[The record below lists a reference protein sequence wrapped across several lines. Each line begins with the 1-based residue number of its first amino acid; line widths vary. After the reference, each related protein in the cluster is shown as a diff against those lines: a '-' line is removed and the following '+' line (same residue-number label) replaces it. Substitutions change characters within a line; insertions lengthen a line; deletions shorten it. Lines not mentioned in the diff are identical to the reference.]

1 MPPPRTSANRG
12 GEVLRGSAAR
22 RGGLSGGRGEQPRPG
37 GTYPEIPAPEPGR
50 DIYLN
55 IDIRL
60 QLKAQELLAGRRGA
74 IVMMEPNTGAILA
87 MESSP
92 SYDPNLFVTGISSAN
107 YSALLNDP
115 ARPLVNRT
123 TQGIYAPPPP
133 SSP

>member
-1 MPPPRTSANRG
+1 MEKFYEDELHGVAG
-12 GEVLRGSAAR
+12 YQEV
-22 RGGLSGGRGEQPRPG
+22 EVNQPRPG
-37 GTYPEIPAPEPGR
+37 GAHPEVPASPSPAG

-60 QLKAQELLAGRRGA
+60 QLKRAGAAGRSPGA
-74 IVMMEPNTGAILA
+74 IVSDGNPTPAPSWPW
-87 MESSP
+87 ESSP

-115 ARPLVNRT
+115 ARPLGRNLHHP
-123 TQGIYAPPPP
+123 GHPCPASP